1 MESSLCEKPER
12 HAPRRLSDYLMLEG
26 QKQKVHSLVDKV
38 YSRKN
43 LKLAWER
50 VRANRGA
57 SGTDGITIG
66 AFEANLDVNLERL
79 HQELRDQTY
88 QPQPVRRLEI
98 PKRGAPGK
106 TRPLGIPS
114 VYDRVCQQA
123 LVNRL
128 ESIFENVFDP
138 SSFGYRKGRETAD
151 ALSKIWRE
159 VEAGYEWIVD
169 ADLKDYF
176 GSVDHEK
183 LMTLVGK
190 QIADSRVLRLIQQML
205 KAGYEEK
212 GQRFETPRGTPQ
224 GGVISPL
231 LSNILLTPFDK
242 EMRHQGYRLTRW
254 ADDWVVTCRTRAE
267 AKDALVRAAK
277 ILGKLGV
284 TLNREKTRIVH
295 IAQGFEFLGFKI
307 GRGKGRLKL
316 SRDRITSKLNRHNL
330 YAIPTQK
337 SLDRFKDQ
345 IRALTQR
352 KTPLR
357 MGELIKT
364 INPIIRGWGNYYC
377 RSQVRKRFHQL
388 DGWIV
393 RRLWSHRAKRWRN
406 NRWKDYPT
414 KRLLG
419 EFKLVNL
426 VSLIPSLR
434 ITRNH
439 S

>member
-1 MESSLCEKPER
+1 
-12 HAPRRLSDYLMLEG
+12 MLEG

-38 YSRKN
+38 YARKN

-66 AFEANLDVNLERL
+66 AFEVNLDTNLERL
-79 HQELRDQTY
+79 HQELRDKTY

-128 ESIFENVFDP
+128 EPIFEKVFDP
-138 SSFGYRKGRETAD
+138 SSFGYRKGRKTAD

-159 VEAGYEWIVD
+159 VEAGNEWIID

-190 QIADSRVLRLIQQML
+190 QIADSRVLKLIQQML

-212 GQRFETPRGTPQ
+212 GQQFATPRGTPQ
-224 GGVISPL
+224 GGVISPM

-242 EMRHQGYRLTRW
+242 EMRQQGYRLTRW

-267 AKDALVRAAK
+267 AEHALVRAAK
-277 ILGKLGV
+277 ILDRLGV

-295 IAQGFEFLGFKI
+295 ITHGFEFLGFKI
-307 GRGKGRLKL
+307 QRGKGQFKL
-316 SRDRITSKLNRHNL
+316 TRDRIKSTLNRQNL

-337 SLDRFKDQ
+337 SVDRFKDQ
-345 IRALTQR
+345 IRTWTKR
-352 KTPLR
+352 RTPLR
-357 MGELIKT
+357 MGELIHT

-377 RSQVRKRFHQL
+377 RSHVRKRFSQL
-388 DGWIV
+388 DRWII
-393 RRLWSHRAKRWRN
+393 RRLWSHRTKRWRN
-406 NRWKDYPT
+406 AGWKEYPT
-414 KRLLG
+414 KRLRA
-419 EFKLVNL
+419 EYKLASL
-426 VSLIPSLR
+426 VALIPSLQ
-434 ITRNH
+434 IAKAH